1 MRDER
6 TPINVGRRPW
16 DSPRIDPRLQSRGE
30 IGCGHWHLS
39 RVSRITSVQD
49 RDTQHPDSD
58 RPAVAIHGRSICGP
72 TTFATRHRPMRSSHI
87 VTWAERTQTHTNGP
101 GHWNNSG
108 LNSVPATVKVD
119 WH

>member
-1 MRDER
+1 MSTEPHIHIAPGVVFSA
-6 TPINVGRRPW
+6 TVFKPV
-16 DSPRIDPRLQSRGE
+16 Q
-30 IGCGHWHLS
+30 
-39 RVSRITSVQD
+39 VSRITSVQD
-49 RDTQHPDSD
+49 RDTRHPDSD